1 MNAALASG
9 NARQID
15 ALKDLLQ
22 GYNELGSDLDANGR
36 VPSSA
41 LAPLNG
47 ALVADGHEFRARLRR
62 RTAENGSAR
71 A

>member
-1 MNAALASG
+1 VNAALASG
-9 NARQID
+9 DARQIE
-15 ALKDLLQ
+15 ALKELLQ

-47 ALVADGHEFRARLRR
+47 ASSPTATSSAPAAVVEPPKRRGRA
-62 RTAENGSAR
+62 
-71 A
+71 